1 MKKLILTLTAVLMLT
16 GCSEKNAA
24 SSETS
29 KNETSE
35 RSEVKVH
42 VETGTAIVNTDTV
55 IETTATETTTSAVT
69 TTTTTTE
76 TTTSA
81 VTTTE
86 AVTETET
93 TTEEYESDIYTNNI
107 EKVPSEEQAALEKL
121 NAKYGKEF
129 KFICRDVQWE
139 FYGGIPEKKPT
150 TYTLEDDEGRRF
162 CAYGTEDSDEI
173 SGDEYVFPL
182 FEDELLENT
191 KNYIRSYT
199 QAGKLWLP
207 TINRRTMPFEAPAEP
222 TYEEFFSYFCNQ
234 EGKISAF
241 VFLPE
246 GTELPTELS
255 VFDNM
260 NYLYLDDFGCQVVLY
275 VYYLPQKDYDRLDDV
290 VYGDANINREHMR
303 EANQ

>member
-35 RSEVKVH
+35 RSEVTVH
-42 VETGTAIVNTDTV
+42 VETGTAIVNNDTV

-69 TTTTTTE
+69 TTTTE

-81 VTTTE
+81 VTTAE
-86 AVTETET
+86 AVTETEM
-93 TTEEYESDIYTNNI
+93 TTEEYESEIYTDDI

-139 FYGGIPEKKPT
+139 FWDTPIPEKRPT

-182 FEDELLENT
+182 FEDELIENT

-246 GTELPTELS
+246 GTELS

-290 VYGDANINREHMR
+290 VYGNANINREHMR

>member
-1 MKKLILTLTAVLMLT
+1 MKKLILTLITLLMLT

-24 SSETS
+24 APETS
-29 KNETSE
+29 KSETSE
-35 RSEVKVH
+35 RSEVTVYA
-42 VETGTAIVNTDTV
+42 ETGTAAVINTDTV
-55 IETTATETTTSAVT
+55 TETTTA
-69 TTTTTTE
+69 E
-76 TTTSA
+76 TTTY
-81 VTTTE
+81 TE
-86 AVTETET
+86 AVTGTVTEPS
-93 TTEEYESDIYTNNI
+93 EIYDEYENELHTSHI
-107 EKVPSEEQAALEKL
+107 ENVPPEEQKALDKL
-121 NAKYGKEF
+121 NAKYGKDF
-129 KFICRDVQWE
+129 RFICRDVQWE
-139 FYGGIPEKKPT
+139 FYGGIPEKRPT

-162 CAYGTEDSDEI
+162 CAYGTEDSDVI

-182 FEDELLENT
+182 FENELLENV
-191 KNYIRSYT
+191 KDYIRSYT
-199 QAGKLWLP
+199 QAGKMWLP

-290 VYGDANINREHMR
+290 VYGNVNINREHMR

>member
-35 RSEVKVH
+35 RSEVTVH

-69 TTTTTTE
+69 T
-76 TTTSA
+76 A
-81 VTTTE
+81 E
-86 AVTETET
+86 AVTETEM
-93 TTEEYESDIYTNNI
+93 TTEEYESEIYTDDI

-139 FYGGIPEKKPT
+139 FWDTPIPEKRPT

-182 FEDELLENT
+182 FEDELIENT

-199 QAGKLWLP
+199 QAGKLWIP

-222 TYEEFFSYFCNQ
+222 TYEEFFSYYCNQ

-260 NYLYLDDFGCQVVLY
+260 NYLYLDDFGCQVVLN

-290 VYGDANINREHMR
+290 VYGNANINREHMR
-303 EANQ
+303 EANK

>member
-35 RSEVKVH
+35 RSEVTVH

-69 TTTTTTE
+69 T
-76 TTTSA
+76 A
-81 VTTTE
+81 E
-86 AVTETET
+86 AVTETEM
-93 TTEEYESDIYTNNI
+93 TTEEYESEIYTDDI

-139 FYGGIPEKKPT
+139 FWDTPIPEKRPT

-182 FEDELLENT
+182 FEDELIENT

-199 QAGKLWLP
+199 QAGKLWIP

-260 NYLYLDDFGCQVVLY
+260 NYLYLDDFGCQVVLN

-290 VYGDANINREHMR
+290 VYGNANINREHMR

>member
-35 RSEVKVH
+35 RSEVTVH

-69 TTTTTTE
+69 T
-76 TTTSA
+76 A
-81 VTTTE
+81 E

-93 TTEEYESDIYTNNI
+93 TTEEYESEIYTNDI

-139 FYGGIPEKKPT
+139 FWDTPIPEKRPT

-173 SGDEYVFPL
+173 KGDEYVFPL
-182 FEDELLENT
+182 FENELLENV
-191 KNYIRSYT
+191 KDYIRSYT

-222 TYEEFFSYFCNQ
+222 TYEEFFSYLCNQ

-290 VYGDANINREHMR
+290 VYGNANINREHMR

>member
-1 MKKLILTLTAVLMLT
+1 MKQKKQQMKRLTIMLTAAALLT
-16 GCSEKNAA
+16 GCGSTEQGTETLENSETAA
-24 SSETS
+24 S
-29 KNETSE
+29 
-35 RSEVKVH
+35 
-42 VETGTAIVNTDTV
+42 TA
-55 IETTATETTTSAVT
+55 ETTVT
-69 TTTTTTE
+69 
-76 TTTSA
+76 
-81 VTTTE
+81 
-86 AVTETET
+86 VTETET
-93 TTEEYESDIYTNNI
+93 TTETTTTVTTTSAATVTEADTEPTTLSDEYEDELHTSHI
-107 EKVPSEEQAALEKL
+107 ENVPSEEQAALEKL
-121 NAKYGKEF
+121 NEKYGKDF
-129 KFICRDVQWE
+129 TFICRDVQWE
-139 FYGGIPEKKPT
+139 FIGVPIPEKKPT

-162 CAYGTEDSDEI
+162 LAFGTEDSDVI

-234 EGKISAF
+234 ESKISAF

-290 VYGDANINREHMR
+290 VYGNANINREHMR

>member
-1 MKKLILTLTAVLMLT
+1 MKRLTIILAAMAMLT
-16 GCSEKNAA
+16 GCANTKNG
-24 SSETS
+24 SETAENS
-29 KNETSE
+29 ASATTAAETTVTVTETETS
-35 RSEVKVH
+35 
-42 VETGTAIVNTDTV
+42 T
-55 IETTATETTTSAVT
+55 ETTA
-69 TTTTTTE
+69 TE

-107 EKVPSEEQAALEKL
+107 EKVPSEEQAALDKL
-121 NAKYGKEF
+121 NAKYGKDF
-129 KFICRDVQWE
+129 RFICRDVQWE
-139 FYGGIPEKKPT
+139 FYGGIPEKRPT

-162 CAYGTEDSDEI
+162 SAYGTEDSDVI

-182 FEDELLENT
+182 FENELLENV
-191 KNYIRSYT
+191 KDYIRSYT

-290 VYGDANINREHMR
+290 VYGNVNINREHMR

>member
-1 MKKLILTLTAVLMLT
+1 LT
-16 GCSEKNAA
+16 G
-24 SSETS
+24 
-29 KNETSE
+29 
-35 RSEVKVH
+35 
-42 VETGTAIVNTDTV
+42 
-55 IETTATETTTSAVT
+55 
-69 TTTTTTE
+69 
-76 TTTSA
+76 
-81 VTTTE
+81 
-86 AVTETET
+86 
-93 TTEEYESDIYTNNI
+93 
-107 EKVPSEEQAALEKL
+107 
-121 NAKYGKEF
+121 
-129 KFICRDVQWE
+129 
-139 FYGGIPEKKPT
+139 GGS
-150 TYTLEDDEGRRF
+150 DDEGRRF

-182 FEDELLENT
+182 FEGELLENT

-199 QAGKLWLP
+199 QAGKMWLP

-222 TYEEFFSYFCNQ
+222 TYEEFFSYFCSQ

-290 VYGDANINREHMR
+290 VYGNVNINREHMR

>member
-24 SSETS
+24 SSETP

-35 RSEVKVH
+35 RSEVTVH
-42 VETGTAIVNTDTV
+42 VETGTAIVNTETV

-69 TTTTTTE
+69 T
-76 TTTSA
+76 A
-81 VTTTE
+81 E

-93 TTEEYESDIYTNNI
+93 TTEEYESEIYTNKI

-139 FYGGIPEKKPT
+139 FWDTPIPEKRPT

-173 SGDEYVFPL
+173 RSDEYVFPL
-182 FEDELLENT
+182 FEDELIENA

-290 VYGDANINREHMR
+290 VYGNGNINREHMR
-303 EANQ
+303 EANR

>member
-35 RSEVKVH
+35 RSEVTVH

-69 TTTTTTE
+69 T
-76 TTTSA
+76 A
-81 VTTTE
+81 E
-86 AVTETET
+86 AVTETEM
-93 TTEEYESDIYTNNI
+93 TTEEYESEIYTDDI

-139 FYGGIPEKKPT
+139 FWDTPIPEKRPT

-173 SGDEYVFPL
+173 KGDEYVFPL
-182 FEDELLENT
+182 FENELLENV
-191 KNYIRSYT
+191 KDYIRSYT

-260 NYLYLDDFGCQVVLY
+260 NYLYLDDFGCQVVLN

-290 VYGDANINREHMR
+290 VYGNANINREHMR

>member
-35 RSEVKVH
+35 RSEVTVH

-69 TTTTTTE
+69 T
-76 TTTSA
+76 A
-81 VTTTE
+81 E
-86 AVTETET
+86 AVTETEM
-93 TTEEYESDIYTNNI
+93 TTEEYESEIYTDDI

-139 FYGGIPEKKPT
+139 FWDTPIPEKRPT

-182 FEDELLENT
+182 FEDELIENT
-191 KNYIRSYT
+191 KNYIRNYT
-199 QAGKLWLP
+199 QAGKLWIP

-260 NYLYLDDFGCQVVLY
+260 NYLYLDDFGCQVVLN

-290 VYGDANINREHMR
+290 VYGNANINREHMR

>member
-1 MKKLILTLTAVLMLT
+1 MKKLILTLIALLMLT

-24 SSETS
+24 APETS
-29 KNETSE
+29 KNESSE
-35 RSEVKVH
+35 RSEVTVH

-55 IETTATETTTSAVT
+55 PETTTA
-69 TTTTTTE
+69 E
-76 TTTSA
+76 TTTY
-81 VTTTE
+81 TE
-86 AVTETET
+86 AVTGTVTEPSEFYDEFENELHT
-93 TTEEYESDIYTNNI
+93 SDI
-107 EKVPSEEQAALEKL
+107 EKVPPEERAALEKL
-121 NAKYGKEF
+121 NSKYGKDF
-129 KFICRDVQWE
+129 RFICRDVQWE
-139 FYGGIPEKKPT
+139 FYGGIPEKRPT
-150 TYTLEDDEGRRF
+150 TYTLEDDEDRRF
-162 CAYGTEDSDEI
+162 CAYGTEDSDVI

-222 TYEEFFSYFCNQ
+222 TYEEFFSYFCSQ

-290 VYGDANINREHMR
+290 VYGNVNINREHMR

>member
-35 RSEVKVH
+35 RSEVTVH

-69 TTTTTTE
+69 T
-76 TTTSA
+76 A
-81 VTTTE
+81 E
-86 AVTETET
+86 AVTETEM
-93 TTEEYESDIYTNNI
+93 TTEEYESEIYTDDI

-139 FYGGIPEKKPT
+139 FWDTPIPEKRPT

-182 FEDELLENT
+182 FEDELLENA

-199 QAGKLWLP
+199 QAGKLWIP

-260 NYLYLDDFGCQVVLY
+260 NYLYLDDFGCQVVLN

-290 VYGDANINREHMR
+290 VYGNANINREHMR

>member
-35 RSEVKVH
+35 RSEVTVH

-69 TTTTTTE
+69 T
-76 TTTSA
+76 A
-81 VTTTE
+81 E
-86 AVTETET
+86 AVTETEM
-93 TTEEYESDIYTNNI
+93 TTEEYESEIYTDDI

-139 FYGGIPEKKPT
+139 FWDTPIPEKRPT

-182 FEDELLENT
+182 FEDELIENT

-290 VYGDANINREHMR
+290 VYGNANINREHMR

>member
-35 RSEVKVH
+35 RSEVTVH

-69 TTTTTTE
+69 T
-76 TTTSA
+76 A
-81 VTTTE
+81 E
-86 AVTETET
+86 AVTETEM
-93 TTEEYESDIYTNNI
+93 TTEEYESEIYTDDI

-139 FYGGIPEKKPT
+139 FWDTPIPEKRPT

-182 FEDELLENT
+182 FEDELLDNA

-199 QAGKLWLP
+199 QAGKLWIP

-260 NYLYLDDFGCQVVLY
+260 NYLYLDDFGCQVVLN

-290 VYGDANINREHMR
+290 VYGNANINREHMR

>member
-35 RSEVKVH
+35 RSEVTVH
-42 VETGTAIVNTDTV
+42 VETGTAIVNNDTV

-69 TTTTTTE
+69 T
-76 TTTSA
+76 A
-81 VTTTE
+81 E
-86 AVTETET
+86 AVTETEM
-93 TTEEYESDIYTNNI
+93 TTEEYESEIYTDDI

-139 FYGGIPEKKPT
+139 FWDTPIPEKRPT

-182 FEDELLENT
+182 FEDELIENT

-290 VYGDANINREHMR
+290 VYGNANINREHMR

>member
-1 MKKLILTLTAVLMLT
+1 MKKLILTLIALLMLR
-16 GCSEKNAA
+16 GCSEENAA
-24 SSETS
+24 APETS
-29 KNETSE
+29 NNETSE
-35 RSEVKVH
+35 QSAVTVH

-55 IETTATETTTSAVT
+55 IETTTAETTTY
-69 TTTTTTE
+69 
-76 TTTSA
+76 
-81 VTTTE
+81 TE
-86 AVTETET
+86 AVTGTVTEPS
-93 TTEEYESDIYTNNI
+93 EIYDEYENELHTSHI
-107 EKVPSEEQAALEKL
+107 ENVPPEERAALDKL
-121 NAKYGKEF
+121 NAKYGKDF
-129 KFICRDVQWE
+129 RFICRDVQWE
-139 FYGGIPEKKPT
+139 FYGGIPEKRPT

-162 CAYGTEDSDEI
+162 CAYGTEDSDVI

-182 FEDELLENT
+182 FENELLENV
-191 KNYIRSYT
+191 KDYIRSYT
-199 QAGKLWLP
+199 QAGKMWLP

-222 TYEEFFSYFCNQ
+222 TYEEFFSYFCSQ

-290 VYGDANINREHMR
+290 VYGNANINREHMR

>member
-35 RSEVKVH
+35 RSEVTVH

-69 TTTTTTE
+69 T
-76 TTTSA
+76 A
-81 VTTTE
+81 E
-86 AVTETET
+86 AVTETEM
-93 TTEEYESDIYTNNI
+93 TTEEYESEIYTDDI

-139 FYGGIPEKKPT
+139 FWDTPIPEKRPT

-182 FEDELLENT
+182 FEDELIENT

-222 TYEEFFSYFCNQ
+222 TYEEFFSYLCNQ

-290 VYGDANINREHMR
+290 VYGNANINREHMR

>member
-35 RSEVKVH
+35 RSEVTVH

-69 TTTTTTE
+69 T
-76 TTTSA
+76 A
-81 VTTTE
+81 E

-93 TTEEYESDIYTNNI
+93 TTEEYESEIYTDDI

-139 FYGGIPEKKPT
+139 FWDTPIPEKRPT

-182 FEDELLENT
+182 FEDELIENT

-199 QAGKLWLP
+199 QAGKLWIP

-260 NYLYLDDFGCQVVLY
+260 NYLYLDDFGCQVVLN

-290 VYGDANINREHMR
+290 VYGNANINREHMR

>member
-35 RSEVKVH
+35 RSEVTVH

-69 TTTTTTE
+69 T
-76 TTTSA
+76 A
-81 VTTTE
+81 E

-93 TTEEYESDIYTNNI
+93 TTEEYESEIYTNDI

-139 FYGGIPEKKPT
+139 FWDTPIPEKRPT

-173 SGDEYVFPL
+173 KGDEYVFPL
-182 FEDELLENT
+182 FENELLENV
-191 KNYIRSYT
+191 KDYIRSYT
-199 QAGKLWLP
+199 QAGKLWIP

-222 TYEEFFSYFCNQ
+222 TYEEFFSYLCNQ

-290 VYGDANINREHMR
+290 VYGNANINREHMR

>member
-1 MKKLILTLTAVLMLT
+1 MKKLILTLIALLMLR
-16 GCSEKNAA
+16 GCSEENAA
-24 SSETS
+24 APETS

-35 RSEVKVH
+35 QSAVTVH

-55 IETTATETTTSAVT
+55 IETTA
-69 TTTTTTE
+69 TE

-121 NAKYGKEF
+121 NAKYGKDF
-129 KFICRDVQWE
+129 RFICRDVQWE
-139 FYGGIPEKKPT
+139 FYGGIPEKRPT

-162 CAYGTEDSDEI
+162 CAYGTEDSDVI

-182 FEDELLENT
+182 FENELLENV
-191 KNYIRSYT
+191 KDYIRSYT

-290 VYGDANINREHMR
+290 VYGDVYINREHMK

>member
-35 RSEVKVH
+35 RSEVTVH

-69 TTTTTTE
+69 T
-76 TTTSA
+76 A
-81 VTTTE
+81 E

-93 TTEEYESDIYTNNI
+93 TTEEYESEIYTNDI

-139 FYGGIPEKKPT
+139 FWDTPIPEKRPT

-173 SGDEYVFPL
+173 KGDEYVFPL
-182 FEDELLENT
+182 FENELLENV
-191 KNYIRSYT
+191 KDYIRSYT
-199 QAGKLWLP
+199 QAGKLWIP

-222 TYEEFFSYFCNQ
+222 TYEEFFSYLCNQ

-260 NYLYLDDFGCQVVLY
+260 NYLYLDDFGCQVVLN

-290 VYGDANINREHMR
+290 VYGNANINREHMR

>member
-1 MKKLILTLTAVLMLT
+1 MKKLILTLIALLMLT

-24 SSETS
+24 APETS

-35 RSEVKVH
+35 RSEVTVYA
-42 VETGTAIVNTDTV
+42 ETGTAAVINTDTV
-55 IETTATETTTSAVT
+55 IETTTAEMTTY
-69 TTTTTTE
+69 
-76 TTTSA
+76 
-81 VTTTE
+81 TE
-86 AVTETET
+86 AVTETV
-93 TTEEYESDIYTNNI
+93 TEPSEFYDEFENELHTSDI
-107 EKVPSEEQAALEKL
+107 EKVPPEEQKALDKL
-121 NAKYGKEF
+121 NAKYGKYF
-129 KFICRDVQWE
+129 RFICRDVQWE
-139 FYGGIPEKKPT
+139 FYGGIPEKRPT

-162 CAYGTEDSDEI
+162 CAYGTEDSDVI

-182 FEDELLENT
+182 FENELLENT

-222 TYEEFFSYFCNQ
+222 TYEEFFSYFCSQ

-290 VYGDANINREHMR
+290 VYGNVNINREHMR

>member
-35 RSEVKVH
+35 RSEVTVH
-42 VETGTAIVNTDTV
+42 VETGTAIVNNDTV

-69 TTTTTTE
+69 TTTTE

-81 VTTTE
+81 VTTAE
-86 AVTETET
+86 AVTETEM
-93 TTEEYESDIYTNNI
+93 TTEEYESEIYTDDI

-139 FYGGIPEKKPT
+139 FWDTPIPEKRPT

-182 FEDELLENT
+182 FEDELIENT

-199 QAGKLWLP
+199 QAGKLWIP

-260 NYLYLDDFGCQVVLY
+260 NYLYLDDFGCQVVLN

-290 VYGDANINREHMR
+290 VYGNANINREHMR

>member
-1 MKKLILTLTAVLMLT
+1 MKKLILTLITLLMLT

-24 SSETS
+24 SSETP

-35 RSEVKVH
+35 RSEVTVH
-42 VETGTAIVNTDTV
+42 VETGTAAVINTDTV
-55 IETTATETTTSAVT
+55 IETTTAETTTY
-69 TTTTTTE
+69 
-76 TTTSA
+76 
-81 VTTTE
+81 TE
-86 AVTETET
+86 AVTGTVTEPS
-93 TTEEYESDIYTNNI
+93 EIYDEYENELHTSHI
-107 EKVPSEEQAALEKL
+107 ENVPPEEQKALDKL
-121 NAKYGKEF
+121 NAKYGKDF
-129 KFICRDVQWE
+129 RFICRDVQWE
-139 FYGGIPEKKPT
+139 FYGGIPEKRPT

-182 FEDELLENT
+182 FENELLENV
-191 KNYIRSYT
+191 KDYIRSYT
-199 QAGKLWLP
+199 QAGKMWLP

-290 VYGDANINREHMR
+290 VYGNVNINREHMR